1 MIDSLSTEFSSE
13 IKSKQEGLAAT
24 QAQLR
29 TSTRSLAEQRRQI
42 QGWQARCGELD
53 QIHQRMRNL
62 EKALAE
68 EDKFDWTGRSPI
80 DGVPATR
87 GAFAFRGVDSTL
99 RGVGFDDGA
108 THPLEVEP
116 PLPVTNS
123 PESLMRM
130 RRMKAWHTR
139 TEEMME
145 TRLRQLQGASA
156 DKEFQ
161 CKKIVSL
168 CTAVPMDQVEQVCS
182 FFVSRQF
189 YLKITPTDA
198 RKFGG
203 GS

>member
-1 MIDSLSTEFSSE
+1 MITGLSTEFSAE
-13 IKSKQEGLAAT
+13 MKSKQEGLATT
-24 QAQLR
+24 QTQLR
-29 TSTRSLAEQRRQI
+29 ASTRSLADQRRQI
-42 QGWQARCGELD
+42 QSWQAKCGELD
-53 QIHQRMRNL
+53 QIQQRMRNL

-68 EDKFDWTGRSPI
+68 EDKFDWTGRSAV
-80 DGVPATR
+80 DGEPLTK
-87 GAFAFRGVDSTL
+87 GAFAFRGIDSTL

-116 PLPVTNS
+116 PLPTTNT

-145 TRLRQLQGASA
+145 ARLRQLQGASA

-168 CTAVPMDQVEQVCS
+168 CTGVPMDQVEQVCTC
-182 FFVSRQF
+182 FVLRQICIDD
-189 YLKITPTDA
+189 YVDRCLKIWW
-198 RKFGG
+198 
-203 GS
+203 

>member
-1 MIDSLSTEFSSE
+1 MINGLSTEFSAE

-24 QAQLR
+24 QTQLR
-29 TSTRSLAEQRRQI
+29 ASTRSLADQRRQI
-42 QGWQARCGELD
+42 QSWQTKCGELD
-53 QIHQRMRNL
+53 QIQQRMRNL

-68 EDKFDWTGRSPI
+68 EDKFDWTGRSTVEGEP
-80 DGVPATR
+80 PTK

-116 PLPVTNS
+116 PLPATNS
-123 PESLMRM
+123 PESLMRL

-139 TEEMME
+139 TGDMME
-145 TRLRQLQGASA
+145 ARLRQLQGASA

-168 CTAVPMDQVEQVCS
+168 CTAVPIDQVEQVCT
-182 FFVSRQF
+182 FF
-189 YLKITPTDA
+189 LL
-198 RKFGG
+198 
-203 GS
+203 